1 MKYTILINQA
11 GIAAANLTDKTNFD
25 DWAVLDYIAGW
36 QANHRATLRDG
47 HVWINFKHLLSEMP
61 LLRTATKQGVSD
73 IIKKLKDL
81 GLVTAIYD
89 FEKRVYLKPT
99 PLYHDAVSFQACPK
113 IEGGVK
119 PDGQGVKQALQGG
132 VKQAGHSLDYQF
144 SIDNQ
149 DSSFDEFWN
158 EYRLK
163 VARPAAEKAF
173 AKAIKR
179 ADLQTIL
186 AGVRQYNAFLVRNP
200 TRAKAHPATWLNN
213 ERWNDQ
219 MEAGN
224 EENRQHTQRYKPTKT
239 DRLNAVLREALSP
252 DFTGYG
258 WPGRA
263 DADPGAVLSRPESVW
278 EGTRTDEIHDSPSSN
293 GAGPIPDRSG
303 PRGLW

>member
-1 MKYTILINQA
+1 MDAYYATEEPLPLDINRICKMIRVSNRTEKRHVLAIIVQFFEQSPDGFRHHRIDREIAVYREKALINK
-11 GIAAANLTDKTNFD
+11 ANAKRPAKRNES
-25 DWAVLDYIAGW
+25 
-36 QANHRATLRDG
+36 QP
-47 HVWINFKHLLSEMP
+47 LSE
-61 LLRTATKQGVSD
+61 TATKP
-73 IIKKLKDL
+73 
-81 GLVTAIYD
+81 VTTNQEPVTNIHIPPIA
-89 FEKRVYLKPT
+89 P
-99 PLYHDAVSFQACPK
+99 
-113 IEGGVK
+113 
-119 PDGQGVKQALQGG
+119 QGG
-132 VKQAGHSLDYQF
+132 
-144 SIDNQ
+144 
-149 DSSFDEFWN
+149 FDEFWN

-263 DADPGAVLSRPESVW
+263 DADTGAVLSRPESVW